1 MEKLT
6 KNSTPVSTPVSPTA
20 LAGEQNK
27 TPAAEVTPE
36 WTPGWTPE
44 KIAKWE
50 KMIIDGARNR
60 HLNTLGQ
67 NR

>member
-6 KNSTPVSTPVSPTA
+6 KNSTPVLTPISSTA
-20 LAGEQNK
+20 LAAEQNK
-27 TPAAEVTPE
+27 TPVAE
-36 WTPGWTPE
+36 WTPE
-44 KIAKWE
+44 EIAEWG
-50 KMIIDGARNR
+50 KMLLDGARNR

>member
-1 MEKLT
+1 MPIDKVPVL
-6 KNSTPVSTPVSPTA
+6 TPVSAPD
-20 LAGEQNK
+20 LAAEQNK
-27 TPAAEVTPE
+27 TPVAE

-50 KMIIDGARNR
+50 KMILDGARNR